1 MTLYEFEEICFCI
14 RLQFW
19 FIMLLC
25 NCIDLFVCHIIP
37 YSHRGRVSR
46 RLVVSGAISQIYAVK
61 SMTENLVNVPF
72 LFPPGNSSVS
82 TETQS
87 HHSRTLLQ
95 NLQHE
100 TLETEYLT
108 LAATHFMN
116 TYKTSYVCTVKL
128 DEESLLPPSS
138 FHYAH
143 VYFAFEKIPSPLC
156 DYSHQVVRLRV
167 IYISNRFFNWG
178 QVEA

>member
-1 MTLYEFEEICFCI
+1 MNLKKSAFVSHCSFD
-14 RLQFW
+14 LF
-19 FIMLLC
+19 MLLC

-37 YSHRGRVSR
+37 SYRVSR

-116 TYKTSYVCTVKL
+116 IYKTSCVCTVKL

-167 IYISNRFFNWG
+167 IYISNRFFN
-178 QVEA
+178 